1 MNQIFLYKENI
12 GALTNRIEADEHK
25 HWMLQLFV
33 SVEKDLEMKINTKTV
48 QGSALVVNLNTPHS
62 FYGKN
67 RTYFTFLINPTSM
80 LGRSILTEKL
90 VNQDYYVLTEYEL
103 EKIQE
108 TLIEEIDFRKT
119 IVQIEELF
127 TKSKLDFYDKRIEII
142 LKEIHSCNCQL
153 TDHQVKKL
161 SSLVNLS
168 ESRLSHLFKEQT
180 QVPLKSYLLLHQLFK
195 AYHLIFDGEKITRAA
210 MDTGFDSAAH
220 LAATSKKMTGMSA
233 RKISKDSRFLKV
245 REL

>member
-33 SVEKDLEMKINTKTV
+33 SVENDLVLEINGKIVKE
-48 QGSALVVNLNTPHS
+48 SALIVNLNTPHS

-67 RTYFTFLINPTSM
+67 KTYFTFLINPTSM

-90 VNQDYYVLTEYEL
+90 VNQDYYVLTEFEL
-103 EKIQE
+103 EKIQAILLNE
-108 TLIEEIDFRKT
+108 LNFSRL

-127 TKSKLDFYDKRIEII
+127 IDLTIDSYDKRIESV
-142 LKEIHSCNCQL
+142 LMEIHNCNCQL
-153 TDHQVKKL
+153 TDHQVKEL
-161 SSLVNLS
+161 SKIVNLS

-180 QVPLKSYLLLHQLFK
+180 KVPLKSYILLHQLFK

-245 REL
+245 